1 MVPTISSAH
10 SRNMFRGRRKF
21 MYEFDPPPS
30 CLRGLEFGV
39 LAFGL
44 SGRVGLRA
52 FDAVAP
58 FEYLS
63 VARSAIISVVNT
75 RRL

>member
-1 MVPTISSAH
+1 
-10 SRNMFRGRRKF
+10 